1 MSTIEITLP
10 RKRGAGEPPSFVVAT
25 EKLNPLQLKI
35 VRDYLPLDRQNRPV
49 LRGLND
55 SPRSGECMIQDGEG
69 VLHPVTFAF
78 EPPSSI
84 PEDAIAMIDLW
95 GATYEKARQRV
106 MRRVQ
111 KAGQPR
117 ADAAVQGETRK
128 PRARKAAAGQAGGE
142 DQQASPA
149 GATGAALT
157 EALAAGGDQK
167 HEVQEGRGLVQPHAD
182 DHRPM
187 DGDLR
192 ADEGGVGDWTA
203 TVDADLGAH
212 DASAAGPERGEEQDG
227 AGGAGRGMDLPPG
240 WPDDG
245 TVAPGSAAAASSS
258 ASAEAAAVA
267 GQAGTATKLAGRKAP
282 KRAGRTRGAGAG
294 QASAGHPSTGDQSA
308 SASCAQAAESGE
320 PGQAGSA
327 AREVDQQH
335 AGQHAGQVAA
345 EQPAFVPDDVDDMVR
360 KLPTLAELEVY
371 MPPSAAQV
379 SDADLDG
386 GPTLRLMLPD
396 GTVQR
401 RAAVV
406 AIRTFDQKGILLRD
420 LRDDI
425 RAAFGEE
432 AVERASEF
440 EDLGLRIDQAL
451 QLVQTTHADM
461 LALAK
466 AHGQRGRRRA
476 PQVAAPTMDAVCDLV
491 RRIRVDLDASAANAR
506 RLRAHLDQHPGWV
519 TRFIEGAESIQE
531 ALHALRESGDL
542 TRWHTLFARWAEA
555 VGATQT
561 ESLDQTQQRGLF
573 DDGGHERLH
582 KSIER
587 QVQRAREWSD
597 LLKDHWWAAVG
608 GLAVATLI
616 N

>member
-25 EKLNPLQLKI
+25 EHLNPQQLKI

-106 MRRVQ
+106 LRRVQ

-117 ADAAVQGETRK
+117 ADAAAQGKTRK
-128 PRARKAAAGQAGGE
+128 PRARKATAGQASGE
-142 DQQASPA
+142 EQQANPA
-149 GATGAALT
+149 GATSAAVT
-157 EALAAGGDQK
+157 EASSAGGDQK
-167 HEVQEGRGLVQPHAD
+167 HEVQEAQRTAQPAHPQTED
-182 DHRPM
+182 QRPM
-187 DGDLR
+187 DGDHR
-192 ADEGGVGDWTA
+192 AEDGGVGDWTA

-212 DASAAGPERGEEQDG
+212 DASAAGPERGEEPD
-227 AGGAGRGMDLPPG
+227 GGAGAGMDLPPG
-240 WPDDG
+240 WPDD
-245 TVAPGSAAAASSS
+245 VSAAPGAAGSASSS
-258 ASAEAAAVA
+258 ASPEEASAA
-267 GQAGTATKLAGRKAP
+267 GQPDAATKPAGRKAP
-282 KRAGRTRGAGAG
+282 KRAGRTRGAG
-294 QASAGHPSTGDQSA
+294 QASAGHPSAGDQSTPG
-308 SASCAQAAESGE
+308 AQGEENGE
-320 PGQAGSA
+320 PGQGVNA
-327 AREVDQQH
+327 AREVDQQP
-335 AGQHAGQVAA
+335 AGQPAGLVAA

-386 GPTLRLMLPD
+386 GPTLRLLLPD

-440 EDLGLRIDQAL
+440 EDIGLRIDQAL

-461 LALAK
+461 LVLAK
-466 AHGQRGRRRA
+466 AHGQRGRRRT

-582 KSIER
+582 KSVER
-587 QVQRAREWSD
+587 QVQRAREWND

>member
-106 MRRVQ
+106 LRRVQ

-117 ADAAVQGETRK
+117 ADAAGQGKTRK
-128 PRARKAAAGQAGGE
+128 PRARKVTAGQAGGE
-142 DQQASPA
+142 EQQASPA
-149 GATGAALT
+149 GATGAAVA
-157 EALAAGGDQK
+157 EASAAGGDHK
-167 HEVQEGRGLVQPHAD
+167 HEVQEARGPAHPHAE

-192 ADEGGVGDWTA
+192 ADDGSVGDWTA
-203 TVDADLGAH
+203 TVDADLGAS

-227 AGGAGRGMDLPPG
+227 EGGAGAGMELPPG

-245 TVAPGSAAAASSS
+245 AAAPGAAGSESSS
-258 ASAEAAAVA
+258 ASTEAASAA
-267 GQAGTATKLAGRKAP
+267 GQAGAATKPAGRKAP
-282 KRAGRTRGAGAG
+282 KRAGRTRGAGAA
-294 QASAGHPSTGDQSA
+294 QASAGHPIAGDQSA
-308 SASCAQAAESGE
+308 AGAQAAESGE
-320 PGQAGSA
+320 PGQAAGA
-327 AREVDQQH
+327 AHEVDQKQH
-335 AGQHAGQVAA
+335 AGHLAA

-371 MPPSAAQV
+371 LPPSAAEV

-506 RLRAHLDQHPGWV
+506 RLRADLDQHPGWV

-542 TRWHTLFARWAEA
+542 TRWHTLLAQWAEA

-561 ESLDQTQQRGLF
+561 YCAERTQQRGLF
-573 DDGGHERLH
+573 DDGGQERLH
-582 KSIER
+582 KSVER

>member
-10 RKRGAGEPPSFVVAT
+10 RKRGDGEPPSFVVAT
-25 EKLNPLQLKI
+25 EHLNPQQLKI
-35 VRDYLPLDRQNRPV
+35 VRDYLPLDRKNRPV

-117 ADAAVQGETRK
+117 ADAAAQGKTRK
-128 PRARKAAAGQAGGE
+128 PRTRKATAGQAGGE

-149 GATGAALT
+149 GATGAAVT
-157 EALAAGGDQK
+157 EASAGGDDQK
-167 HEVQEGRGLVQPHAD
+167 HEVQEARGTAQPAHPQTED
-182 DHRPM
+182 QRPM

-192 ADEGGVGDWTA
+192 AEEGGVGDWTA

-212 DASAAGPERGEEQDG
+212 DASAAGPERGEELDG
-227 AGGAGRGMDLPPG
+227 AA
-240 WPDDG
+240 
-245 TVAPGSAAAASSS
+245 GSASRS
-258 ASAEAAAVA
+258 AGPEAEVAA
-267 GQAGTATKLAGRKAP
+267 GQPVTATKPAGRKAP
-282 KRAGRTRGAGAG
+282 KRAGRTRGAG
-294 QASAGHPSTGDQSA
+294 QASSGHPSAGDQSA
-308 SASCAQAAESGE
+308 TDAQGVEPGE
-320 PGQAGSA
+320 PGQAVSA

-335 AGQHAGQVAA
+335 AGQPAGQVAS

-360 KLPTLAELEVY
+360 KLPTLSELEVY

-461 LALAK
+461 LVLAK
-466 AHGQRGRRRA
+466 AHGQRGRRRT
-476 PQVAAPTMDAVCDLV
+476 PQVAAPSMDAVCDLV

-531 ALHALRESGDL
+531 ALQALRESGDL

-561 ESLDQTQQRGLF
+561 EHLDQTQQRGLF
-573 DDGGHERLH
+573 DDGGQERLH
-582 KSIER
+582 KSVER
-587 QVQRAREWSD
+587 QVQRAREWND

>member
-10 RKRGAGEPPSFVVAT
+10 RKRGAGEPPSFVVTT
-25 EKLNPLQLKI
+25 EHLNPLQLKI

-55 SPRSGECMIQDGEG
+55 SPRSGECMIQDGDG

-95 GATYEKARQRV
+95 GATFEKARQRV
-106 MRRVQ
+106 LRRVQ

-117 ADAAVQGETRK
+117 ADAAAQGKTRK
-128 PRARKAAAGQAGGE
+128 PRAHKATAVQAGGG

-149 GATGAALT
+149 GANGAAVT
-157 EALAAGGDQK
+157 EASAAGSDQK
-167 HEVQEGRGLVQPHAD
+167 HEDQEGRGAAHPQTEDQHPI
-182 DHRPM
+182 

-192 ADEGGVGDWTA
+192 ANEGGVGDWTA

-227 AGGAGRGMDLPPG
+227 DCGAGAGAGMDLPPG

-245 TVAPGSAAAASSS
+245 AAAPGAAGPASSS
-258 ASAEAAAVA
+258 AGPEAASAA
-267 GQAGTATKLAGRKAP
+267 GQPGAATKPAGRKAP
-282 KRAGRTRGAGAG
+282 KRAGRTRGAG
-294 QASAGHPSTGDQSA
+294 QSSAGHPIAGDQSTPG
-308 SASCAQAAESGE
+308 AQDAESGQ
-320 PGQAGSA
+320 PGQPVSA
-327 AREVDQQH
+327 AREVAQQH
-335 AGQHAGQVAA
+335 AGQPTGQVAA

-386 GPTLRLMLPD
+386 GPTLRLLMPD

-451 QLVQTTHADM
+451 QLVQATHADM
-461 LALAK
+461 LVLAK
-466 AHGQRGRRRA
+466 AHGQRGRRRT

-573 DDGGHERLH
+573 DDGGQERLH
-582 KSIER
+582 KSVER

>member
-106 MRRVQ
+106 LRRVQ

-117 ADAAVQGETRK
+117 ADAAGQGKTRK
-128 PRARKAAAGQAGGE
+128 PRARKVTAGQAGGE
-142 DQQASPA
+142 EQQASPA
-149 GATGAALT
+149 GATGAAVA
-157 EALAAGGDQK
+157 EASAAGGDHK
-167 HEVQEGRGLVQPHAD
+167 HEVQEARGPAHPHAE

-192 ADEGGVGDWTA
+192 ADDGSVGDWTA
-203 TVDADLGAH
+203 TVDADLGAS

-227 AGGAGRGMDLPPG
+227 EGGAGAGMDLPPG

-245 TVAPGSAAAASSS
+245 AAAPGAAGSESSS
-258 ASAEAAAVA
+258 ASTEAASAA
-267 GQAGTATKLAGRKAP
+267 GQAGAATKPAGRKAP
-282 KRAGRTRGAGAG
+282 KRAGRTRGAGAA
-294 QASAGHPSTGDQSA
+294 QASAGHPIAGDQSA
-308 SASCAQAAESGE
+308 AGAQAAESGE
-320 PGQAGSA
+320 PGQAAGA
-327 AREVDQQH
+327 AHEVDQQ
-335 AGQHAGQVAA
+335 QHAGHLAA

-371 MPPSAAQV
+371 LPPSAAEV

-461 LALAK
+461 LVLAK

>member
-35 VRDYLPLDRQNRPV
+35 VRDYLPLDRLNRPV

-55 SPRSGECMIQDGEG
+55 SPRSGDCMIQDGDG

-106 MRRVQ
+106 LRRVQ

-117 ADAAVQGETRK
+117 ADAAGQGKTRK
-128 PRARKAAAGQAGGE
+128 PRARKGTAGQAGGE
-142 DQQASPA
+142 EQQASPA
-149 GATGAALT
+149 GATGAAVT
-157 EALAAGGDQK
+157 EASAAGGDHK
-167 HEVQEGRGLVQPHAD
+167 HEVQEARGPAHPHTE

-192 ADEGGVGDWTA
+192 ADDGSVGDWTA
-203 TVDADLGAH
+203 TVDADLGAS
-212 DASAAGPERGEEQDG
+212 DASSAGPERGEEQDG
-227 AGGAGRGMDLPPG
+227 EGGAGAGMDLPPG

-245 TVAPGSAAAASSS
+245 AAAPGAAGSTSSS
-258 ASAEAAAVA
+258 ASTEAASAA
-267 GQAGTATKLAGRKAP
+267 GQAGAATKPAGRKAP
-282 KRAGRTRGAGAG
+282 KRAGRTRGA
-294 QASAGHPSTGDQSA
+294 QAP
-308 SASCAQAAESGE
+308 ERGE
-320 PGQAGSA
+320 PGQAAGTA
-327 AREVDQQH
+327 HELDQQH
-335 AGQHAGQVAA
+335 AGQLAA

-371 MPPSAAQV
+371 LPPSAAQV

-461 LALAK
+461 LVLAK
-466 AHGQRGRRRA
+466 AHGQRGRRRT

-531 ALHALRESGDL
+531 ALRALRESGDL

-582 KSIER
+582 KSVER

>member
-25 EKLNPLQLKI
+25 ETLNPQQLKI
-35 VRDYLPLDRQNRPV
+35 VRDYLPLDRLNRPV

-55 SPRSGECMIQDGEG
+55 SPRSGDCMIQDGDG

-106 MRRVQ
+106 LRRVQ

-117 ADAAVQGETRK
+117 ADAAAQGKSRK
-128 PRARKAAAGQAGGE
+128 PRARKATAGQAGGE

-149 GATGAALT
+149 GASGAAVT
-157 EALAAGGDQK
+157 EASAAGGDQK
-167 HEVQEGRGLVQPHAD
+167 HEVQEARGPAHPHTD

-203 TVDADLGAH
+203 TVDADLGAL

-227 AGGAGRGMDLPPG
+227 DGSASAGMDLPPG

-245 TVAPGSAAAASSS
+245 AAAPSAAGSASRS
-258 ASAEAAAVA
+258 AGAEAAGAP
-267 GQAGTATKLAGRKAP
+267 GQAGAATKTAGRKAP
-282 KRAGRTRGAGAG
+282 KRAGRTRGAG
-294 QASAGHPSTGDQSA
+294 QASPAHPSAGDQSTQG
-308 SASCAQAAESGE
+308 AQDAESVE

-327 AREVDQQH
+327 ARDVDQQH
-335 AGQHAGQVAA
+335 AGQPVGQVAA
-345 EQPAFVPDDVDDMVR
+345 EQPAFLPDDVDDMVR
-360 KLPTLAELEVY
+360 KLPTLSELEVY

-461 LALAK
+461 LVLAK
-466 AHGQRGRRRA
+466 AHGQRGRRRT
-476 PQVAAPTMDAVCDLV
+476 PQVAAPTMYAVCDLV

-582 KSIER
+582 KSVER